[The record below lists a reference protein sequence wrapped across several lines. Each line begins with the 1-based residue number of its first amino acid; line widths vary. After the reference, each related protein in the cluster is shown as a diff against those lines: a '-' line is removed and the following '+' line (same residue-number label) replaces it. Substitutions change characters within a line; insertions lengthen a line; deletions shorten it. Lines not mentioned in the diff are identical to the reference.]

1 MNTLRSWKITT
12 RLTVG
17 FSIVLVLLAMLTAI
31 GIYQVNQISNDLTE
45 INDING
51 NKQRQA
57 IDLRGSVHDRA
68 IALRDIVITTTAEQ
82 YRALN
87 GEMQRLQDDYR
98 SASQA
103 MASIVQSAPG
113 PVQEASIIERIEAQQ
128 ALTLGLTEAVIEARL
143 AGDFAAAQTL
153 LIEQAGPAYAQWL
166 SQINEFIDL
175 QGQLND
181 VTTDH
186 ARETAAGFEMLMIGL
201 TLAALLL
208 GGLIAFYLSRQ
219 LLGELGAEP
228 DQVQAFSSAIGNGNL
243 AVADERRQTR
253 PNTRERGIM
262 ASQMA
267 MAEQLQRIVLDVRT
281 SAEAVASNSEQIAEG
296 NNNLASRTE
305 QQSSALAQTAAAME
319 ELSSTVTQNAAN
331 AEQASR
337 EASQAAATAKEGG
350 KAVNE
355 LATTMNELDQSS
367 QEIAGIISTIDAI
380 AFQTNI
386 LALNASVEAA
396 RAGEHGRGFAVV
408 ASEVRSLAQ
417 RSANAAQE
425 INALI
430 SSNLERMKHG
440 NERASHANQSTNEI
454 VSAIERVNV
463 IIGEISSA
471 SVEQSAGVREVNQAV
486 SEMDQMTQDNATL
499 VNESA
504 TAAKTLRQN
513 AQALMQTMQ
522 IFKLPPSTSQPLRDT
537 SRREA
542 PKPGAPA
549 ETSKA
554 LAPASSEPAWE
565 SF

>member
-17 FSIVLVLLAMLTAI
+17 FSIVLVLLALLTAI

-57 IDLRGSVHDRA
+57 IDWRGSVHDRA

-113 PVQEASIIERIEAQQ
+113 PAQEASIIERIEAQQ

-186 ARETAAGFEMLMIGL
+186 ARETAAGFEMLMIVL

-243 AVADERRQTR
+243 AVADERRQAQ

-537 SRREA
+537 PRREA
-542 PKPGAPA
+542 PKPSAPA

>member
-57 IDLRGSVHDRA
+57 IDWRGSVHDRA

-113 PVQEASIIERIEAQQ
+113 PAQEASIIERIEAQQ

-243 AVADERRQTR
+243 AVADERRQAQ

-417 RSANAAQE
+417 RSASAAQE

-430 SSNLERMKHG
+430 SSNLERVKHG

-471 SVEQSAGVREVNQAV
+471 SVEQSAGVQEVNQAV

-504 TAAKTLRQN
+504 AAANTLRQN

-537 SRREA
+537 PRREA
-542 PKPGAPA
+542 PKPSAPA
-549 ETSKA
+549 ETNKA
-554 LAPASSEPAWE
+554 LASSSSEPAWE